1 MAVIT
6 INFNGQLIPEDTA
19 LFKAGFRGIRYGDG
33 LFETLYVQKSDI
45 VYLEDHYFRL
55 MASMRMLRM
64 EIPMHFTM
72 QFMQDEI
79 TKTLNAN
86 SLDEARVRYSIYRDA
101 GGHYAPD
108 SQSVIYLVEVA
119 PYRRSSIDNYRIDLF
134 RDFYI
139 NPDLLST
146 VKTTNKMLHILASI
160 YVREHGFDNVVLMNQ
175 NKRIV
180 EATNANVFMVT
191 GSVIRTPP
199 LTEGCIKG
207 IMRKKVIGWVK
218 DHPDLEL
225 QEEPFTHFEML
236 KADELFLTNSLIGI
250 QPVSSYRKK
259 TYVSEVSS
267 MIGSGIDRSI

>member
-1 MAVIT
+1 MAEIT
-6 INFNGQLIPEDTA
+6 INFNGQLIPEDTV

-33 LFETLYVQKSDI
+33 LFETLYVQNGNI
-45 VYLEDHYFRL
+45 VFLEDHYFRL

-72 QFMQDEI
+72 QYMEEEI
-79 TKTLNAN
+79 NKTLEAN

-101 GGHYAPD
+101 TGLYAPD
-108 SQSVIYLVEVA
+108 SQSVIYLVEAA
-119 PYRRSSIDNYRIDLF
+119 PFRRSIVEEYRIDLF
-134 RDFYI
+134 RDFYV

-160 YVREHGFDNVVLMNQ
+160 YVNEHGFDNVVMMNQ

-191 GSVIRTPP
+191 GSVIQTPP

-207 IMRKKVIGWVK
+207 IMRKKVITWVK
-218 DHPDLEL
+218 ENTDLEL
-225 QEEPFTHFEML
+225 REEPFTHFEML

-259 TYVSEVSS
+259 TYVSEVSGR
-267 MIGSGIDRSI
+267 IGSGLDRLI